1 MVLPWCIKNTQI
13 DLGLSGRPNKGLC
26 VHCALV
32 FFIIVVVSGFC
43 ATELWCFK
51 DQVKYNLYASRLNAL
66 WHGHADHCIL
76 VVIYQQKS
84 TYFLSS
90 FAFLLVATLIG
101 GFPHPHLQMN
111 DWLNPMLGSNWDW
124 DYTTSCRMLSTAQQ
138 AFSVFGSSFQCT
150 LGCHPVGLDF
160 PSTHGWETHQ
170 QVPPVLDKYEYDQ

>member
-1 MVLPWCIKNTQI
+1 MVLPWRIKNTQI
-13 DLGLSGRPNKGLC
+13 DLGLSGRPNKGFC

-90 FAFLLVATLIG
+90 FAFLLVATLVVFHTTISKWMIG
-101 GFPHPHLQMN
+101 LIQCWEAIEIGITPPVAECWALLNKPSLCLALPSSVHLDVIRMDWIFLPTHGF
-111 DWLNPMLGSNWDW
+111 
-124 DYTTSCRMLSTAQQ
+124 LST
-138 AFSVFGSSFQCT
+138 G
-150 LGCHPVGLDF
+150 
-160 PSTHGWETHQ
+160 
-170 QVPPVLDKYEYDQ
+170 